1 MSRPTRLP
9 RSRSVIIATV
19 VVAGCVGSL
28 GLPHLVGS
36 SPAGAEESAAPL
48 QSNGLENE
56 GAGMYTDP
64 SVAFQLSGFTINRR
78 MVSCAVG
85 TLAVSVIPGQPGPF
99 SMLMYSTKIDSYDV
113 HDHQIIATGRMRSIT
128 RMGNQ
133 TNEDVEHP
141 FKAVATD
148 NRGSGPDTFVVHFST
163 PFWDPAHNPMSSKSS
178 LVPGWAQFGGAIATD
193 AAGHDTGDIAAGG

>member
-1 MSRPTRLP
+1 MIHCSDRRHSP
-9 RSRSVIIATV
+9 RAV
-19 VVAGCVGSL
+19 VVALLVAGSFGCATV
-28 GLPHLVGS
+28 PHVVGS

-48 QSNGLENE
+48 QANGLENE

-64 SVAFQLSGFTINRR
+64 SVAFQLSGFSISRR
-78 MVSCAVG
+78 MVFCAVG
-85 TLAVSVIPGQPGPF
+85 TLAASIVPGQPGPF
-99 SMLMYSTKIDSYDV
+99 SMLMYSTKITGYEV
-113 HDHQIIATGRMRSIT
+113 HDNQIIAEGRMRSIT

-148 NRGSGPDTFVVHFST
+148 NRGSRPDTYVVHFTT
-163 PFWDPAHNPMSSKSS
+163 PFWDPAHNPMATRST

-193 AAGHDTGDIAAGG
+193 AAGHPTGKIAIAN